1 MRRTLLCLLA
11 LLIPYFSALAQD
23 NDLRLLSRISSHDAM
38 PLTLSA
44 QERAFLR
51 SKHQLTIGISPNEQ
65 PPQYMCNIRNE
76 CEGLSADYLSLIAH
90 QLNLPVRI
98 QRFSGPEAL
107 WTALAQGKIDAIP
120 SADLFID
127 KQNFVLSHTYAREKP
142 VLGADFTRPST
153 PQANSLA
160 GNEVAMV
167 RDYLPLS
174 LLRQYYPRAR
184 FRLYDNDRDAL
195 SAVAFGRADVYLGN
209 SYALNRNFLNNLRL
223 MRFSALPD
231 RLLGF
236 AINRNQPELL
246 SLFNKALDAI
256 PESKKQ
262 ALQRFWQPDMVDI
275 TRSMH
280 ALNFTPEEQ
289 RWIATHPTVSVVLYS
304 QDKAAPVTIIDRAGT
319 LRGIA
324 GDLLSVVSLK
334 TGLRFQFTTVD
345 TTSELLHKVKTAETD
360 MFASLT
366 PSMQRARQILFTRPY
381 LRSAFA
387 LTTRVDRSDIH
398 TLPDL
403 RGKRLAMVK
412 DTGIENQ
419 VRARYP
425 EIAIVA
431 VENET
436 ELMNSVVRGDADAAV
451 SILMMADYQIKTH
464 YQNKLRIAA
473 TVGDSPAWISFG
485 VGRSDPVLLSILDK
499 VLLSIPPVEIESL
512 ANRWRPSDFVVVD
525 SFWSRYREVLI
536 ASALFSGLIIL
547 LSLGW
552 ALYLRQQIKRKAA
565 LRRQLNDKLTQ
576 LRAVVS
582 SMPFPVSLRDRD
594 GRLTFC
600 NQRYLVETG
609 VLYEEAVGKTMVEQ
623 PGLRTPEQAAFYHRQ
638 ILEVIATGQPVLEDR
653 RYDLWDNPD
662 STIGITVYQWIEP
675 WHDSEGNVLG
685 VIGGWMDISER
696 EALFAELREAKE
708 RAEDSSRAKSV
719 FLSTMSHEIRT
730 PMNAIIGML
739 DMALKKGR
747 NGEQDLQ
754 ALEVAYDSAESL
766 VGLIGDILDISR
778 IEGGHLDYH
787 PQPVN
792 PVALI
797 DNLIKVFQ
805 GLAIDK
811 NITLSKHFPAG
822 PLPLVLADPLRIKQ
836 VVSNLLSNAIKFT
849 DQGGVSLTVRAHSE
863 PNSDRVNWTIEV
875 QDSGVGIDE
884 AQQAALFQPFSQAD
898 NRRAGTGL
906 GLYISRTICENMDGT
921 LTLTSQ
927 KGTGTCVKAV
937 MRLPKAQSCEIAEPD
952 AAPEHALPARRVLVV
967 DDNAANRIL
976 LAKQLAWL
984 GQKAQLAADGYEALR
999 LWQQQRFDIIIT
1011 DCNMPGLNGY
1021 QLTQILR
1028 ESEQEQN
1035 REPAWIIGF
1044 TANATQEIFE
1054 RCLAEG
1060 MNSCLFKPC
1069 SINSLSAALSNAGS
1083 PTPQAMAER
1092 PQASDADR
1100 QMAATMRQLMVT
1112 TLREDLSQLAERR
1125 LPEDKREIADL
1136 AHRIAGSLRI
1146 AGRHR
1151 LAESCLELEKACR
1164 EPPAPRPAALDTLR
1178 QALQHYLTELETGQ
1192 QA

>member
-1 MRRTLLCLLA
+1 MVMLPL
-11 LLIPYFSALAQD
+11 FSTLAQD
-23 NDLRLLSRISSHDAM
+23 SDLHLLTRVSSQGVAPLIPSSRERTFLQHKQVLTVGIPPGEL
-38 PLTLSA
+38 PL
-44 QERAFLR
+44 
-51 SKHQLTIGISPNEQ
+51 
-65 PPQYMCNIRNE
+65 YCMCNIRNE
-76 CEGLSADYLSLIAH
+76 YEGLSADYLGLIAH

-98 QRFSGPEAL
+98 QRFASQEAL
-107 WTALAQGKIDAIP
+107 WAALAEGKIDAVP
-120 SADLFID
+120 SVDNFID
-127 KQNFVLSHTYAREKP
+127 THNVALTNSYASEKP
-142 VLGADFTRPST
+142 VLGADFTRRVDLPDD
-153 PQANSLA
+153 LA
-160 GNEVAMV
+160 GRDIAMV

-174 LLRQYYPRAR
+174 LLRQYYPRAH

-209 SYALNRNFLNNLRL
+209 SFALNRNFLNNLRL
-223 MRFSALPD
+223 IRYSALPI
-231 RLLGF
+231 REIGF
-236 AINRNQPELL
+236 AINRNRPELL
-246 SLFNKALDAI
+246 SLFNKALKAL
-256 PESKKQ
+256 PEEKKQ
-262 ALQRFWQPDMVDI
+262 ALNRFWQSDMVDI
-275 TRSMH
+275 TRSVRP
-280 ALNFTPEEQ
+280 LNFTREEQ
-289 RWIATHPTVSVVLYS
+289 RWMASHPTVSVVLYS
-304 QDKAAPVTIIDRAGT
+304 QDKAAPVTIIDQAGT

-334 TGLRFQFTTVD
+334 TGLRFQFSTVD
-345 TTSELLHKVKTAETD
+345 TTAELLHKVKTTEAD
-360 MFASLT
+360 MFASMT
-366 PSMQRARQILFTRPY
+366 PSMQRAQQILFTRPY
-381 LRSAFA
+381 LSSAFA
-387 LTTRVDRSDIH
+387 LTTRADRNDIH
-398 TLPDL
+398 SLPDL
-403 RGKRLAMVK
+403 RGKRLAMVR
-412 DTGIENQ
+412 DTGVENQ

-425 EIAIVA
+425 EIAIVPM
-431 VENET
+431 ENET
-436 ELMNSVVRGDADAAV
+436 ELMNSVAQGKADAAA

-464 YQNKLRIAA
+464 YQGKLKIVA
-473 TVGDSPAWISFG
+473 TVGDNPAWLSFG
-485 VGRSDPVLLSILDK
+485 VGRSDPQLLSILDK
-499 VLLSIPPVEIESL
+499 VLLSIPPAEIESL

-525 SFWSRYREVLI
+525 SFWSRYRDVLI
-536 ASALFSGLIIL
+536 ASAIFSGLMIL
-547 LSLGW
+547 LSVGW

-565 LRRQLNDKLTQ
+565 LRRQLNDQLFQ

-609 VLYEEAVGKTMVEQ
+609 VLYEEVVGKTMVEL

-638 ILEVIATGQPVLEDR
+638 VMEVIATGQPVLEDR

-662 STIGITVYQWIEP
+662 SAIGITVYQWIEP

-747 NGEQDLQ
+747 SGEQDLQ
-754 ALEVAYDSAESL
+754 ALEVAYESAESL

-778 IEGGHLDYH
+778 IEGGQLDYH
-787 PQPVN
+787 PQPVE

-797 DNLIKVFQ
+797 DSLLRVFQ

-811 NITLSKHFPAG
+811 NITLSKHFPG
-822 PLPLVLADPLRIKQ
+822 EPQPRVLADPLRIKQ
-836 VVSNLLSNAIKFT
+836 VISNLLSNAIKFT
-849 DQGGVSLTVRAHSE
+849 DRGGVSLTVLTRSE
-863 PNSDRVNWTIEV
+863 PGDDTLTWIIEV
-875 QDSGVGIDE
+875 QDTGIGIDD
-884 AQQAALFQPFSQAD
+884 AQQTALFQPFSQAD

-906 GLYISRTICENMDGT
+906 GLYISRTICEKMDGT

-927 KGTGTCVKAV
+927 KGVGTCVKAV
-937 MRLPKAQSCEIAEPD
+937 MRLPRVRHSEEE
-952 AAPEHALPARRVLVV
+952 APAHADSLQELPERKVLVV

-1028 ESEQEQN
+1028 EAEQEQN

-1044 TANATQEIFE
+1044 TANATRQVLE

-1069 SINSLSAALSNAGS
+1069 SINSLSAALSNAS
-1083 PTPQAMAER
+1083 AAPVPLPVAAEE
-1092 PQASDADR
+1092 SDIDQ
-1100 QMAATMRQLMVT
+1100 QMEDSLRALMIATLD
-1112 TLREDLSQLAERR
+1112 EDLNRLAELR
-1125 LPEDKREIADL
+1125 LPDDRPDIADL

-1146 AGRHR
+1146 ARRHD
-1151 LAESCLELEKACR
+1151 LAEACLLLEKQCR
-1164 EPPAPRPAALDTLR
+1164 ETPDLAQQPQVDSLYQDLR
-1178 QALQHYLTELETGQ
+1178 RYLTELKASPLFSPGED
-1192 QA
+1192 ADL

>member
-1 MRRTLLCLLA
+1 MRRALLCLVMMILP
-11 LLIPYFSALAQD
+11 LFSALAQD
-23 NDLRLLSRISSHDAM
+23 SDLRLLTRVSSQGVA
-38 PLTLSA
+38 PLIPSLR
-44 QERAFLR
+44 ERTFLQH
-51 SKHQLTIGISPNEQ
+51 KQVLTIGI
-65 PPQYMCNIRNE
+65 PPGELPLYCMCNIRNE
-76 CEGLSADYLSLIAH
+76 YEGLSADYLGLIAH

-98 QRFSGPEAL
+98 QRFASQEAL
-107 WTALAQGKIDAIP
+107 WAALAEGKIDAVP
-120 SADLFID
+120 SVDNFID
-127 KQNFVLSHTYAREKP
+127 TRNVALTNSYASEKP
-142 VLGADFTRPST
+142 VLGADFTRRVDLPDD
-153 PQANSLA
+153 LA
-160 GNEVAMV
+160 GRDIAMV
-167 RDYLPLS
+167 RNYLPLS
-174 LLRQYYPRAR
+174 LLRQYYPRAH

-209 SYALNRNFLNNLRL
+209 SFALNRNFLNNLRL
-223 MRFSALPD
+223 IRYSALPV
-231 RLLGF
+231 REIGF
-236 AINRNQPELL
+236 AINRNRPELL
-246 SLFNKALDAI
+246 SLFNKALKAI
-256 PESKKQ
+256 PEEKKQ
-262 ALQRFWQPDMVDI
+262 ALSRFWQSDMVDI
-275 TRSMH
+275 TRSVRP
-280 ALNFTPEEQ
+280 LNFTQEEL
-289 RWIATHPTVSVVLYS
+289 RWMATHPTVSVVLYS
-304 QDKAAPVTIIDRAGT
+304 QDKAAPVTIIDQAGT

-334 TGLRFQFTTVD
+334 TGLRFQFSTVD
-345 TTSELLHKVKTAETD
+345 TTAELLHKVKTAEAD
-360 MFASLT
+360 MFASMT

-387 LTTRVDRSDIH
+387 LTTRAERNDIH
-398 TLPDL
+398 SLPDL
-403 RGKRLAMVK
+403 RGKRLAMVR
-412 DTGIENQ
+412 DTGVENQ

-425 EIAIVA
+425 EIAIVP

-436 ELMNSVVRGDADAAV
+436 ELMNSVAQGKADAAA

-464 YQNKLRIAA
+464 YQDKLKIVA

-485 VGRSDPVLLSILDK
+485 IGRSDPQLLSILDK
-499 VLLSIPPVEIESL
+499 VLLSIPPAEIESL

-525 SFWSRYREVLI
+525 SFWNRYRDVLI
-536 ASALFSGLIIL
+536 ASAIFSGLIIL
-547 LSLGW
+547 LSVGW

-565 LRRQLNDKLTQ
+565 LRRQLNNQLTQ
-576 LRAVVS
+576 LQAVVS

-609 VLYEEAVGKTMVEQ
+609 VLYEEAVGKTMVEL

-638 ILEVIATGQPVLEDR
+638 VMEVIATGQPVLEDR

-662 STIGITVYQWIEP
+662 SAIGITVYQWIEP

-747 NGEQDLQ
+747 SGEQDLQ
-754 ALEVAYDSAESL
+754 ALEVAYESAESL

-778 IEGGHLDYH
+778 IEGGQLDYH
-787 PQPVN
+787 PQPVD

-797 DNLIKVFQ
+797 DSLLRVFQ

-811 NITLSKHFPAG
+811 NITLSKHFPG
-822 PLPLVLADPLRIKQ
+822 ESQPRVLADPLRIKQ
-836 VVSNLLSNAIKFT
+836 VISNLLSNAIKFT
-849 DQGGVSLTVRAHSE
+849 DRGGVSLTVLTRGE
-863 PNSDRVNWTIEV
+863 PGDDTLTWIIEV
-875 QDSGVGIDE
+875 QDTGIGIDD

-927 KGTGTCVKAV
+927 KGVGTCVKAV
-937 MRLPKAQSCEIAEPD
+937 MRLPRVRHSEE
-952 AAPEHALPARRVLVV
+952 AAPARADSLQDLPERKVLVV

-984 GQKAQLAADGYEALR
+984 GQNAQLAADGYEALR

-1028 ESEQEQN
+1028 EAEQEQN

-1044 TANATQEIFE
+1044 TANATRQVLE

-1069 SINSLSAALSNAGS
+1069 SINSLSAALSNAS
-1083 PTPQAMAER
+1083 ATPVPLPIAPEE
-1092 PQASDADR
+1092 SDVDQ
-1100 QMAATMRQLMVT
+1100 QMEDSLRTLMIATLD
-1112 TLREDLSQLAERR
+1112 EDLNQLAELR
-1125 LPEDKREIADL
+1125 LPDDRPDIADL

-1146 AGRHR
+1146 ARRHD
-1151 LAESCLELEKACR
+1151 LAEACLLLEKQCR
-1164 EPPAPRPAALDTLR
+1164 ETPDLAQQPQVDSLYQDLR
-1178 QALQHYLTELETGQ
+1178 RYLTELK
-1192 QA
+1192 AP